1 MTLSAVSSC
10 VPWLR
15 LKLPW
20 VTTVKISRTQ
30 YIIRIRPNPKQMSTS
45 YPALLFHSPRASV
58 SYSFQPLRQLL
69 VRFNI
74 QRIIHFDTF
83 LVPASFTVLLN
94 RHKHHDS
101 GTESS
106 LPSYPDGFVVL
117 CFSLAWVP
125 PRSSPVI
132 VENSVVFDGYLQVSA
147 PSWVVKK
154 RLPNH
159 SKQDLSSKT
168 RTQKNFTTNWV
179 SEENWPLFFAF
190 SRF

>member
-1 MTLSAVSSC
+1 MSHY
-10 VPWLR
+10 PWLR

-45 YPALLFHSPRASV
+45 YSALLFHSPRASV
-58 SYSFQPLRQLL
+58 SYSFQPLLKLL
-69 VRFNI
+69 VWFNI

-83 LVPASFTVLLN
+83 LVTASFAIHLN

-106 LPSYPDGFVVL
+106 LPSYPDGLVVL
-117 CFSLAWVP
+117 CFSLACFP

-159 SKQDLSSKT
+159 SKRDLSSKT
-168 RTQKNFTTNWV
+168 RMK
-179 SEENWPLFFAF
+179 
-190 SRF
+190 